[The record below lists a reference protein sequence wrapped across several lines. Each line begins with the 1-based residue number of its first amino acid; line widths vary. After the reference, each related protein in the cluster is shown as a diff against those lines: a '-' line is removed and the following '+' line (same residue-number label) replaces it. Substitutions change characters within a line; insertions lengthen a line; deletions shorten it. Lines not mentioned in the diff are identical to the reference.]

1 MSPPPHIP
9 GAFPDRSKLL
19 SVDGSGCTRDRT
31 ARSAGPSPEPQD
43 LRSDRAAHHR
53 KPGQQIGMIAV
64 DETVEYSA
72 PVGQLV
78 EDIEMKDAKRNSSS
92 ARTADEPQDVG
103 KKGDRT
109 IGELIEML
117 SMETVDTWSSSD
129 KLCEDVEKKGVDNIF
144 APDFSVLEAQRPE
157 NKKSQTSCYDFVGV
171 TASPVKSM
179 SDLPATGP
187 KQTCNFM
194 QQLSVPQPSQD
205 SPVPEPLPVKKEVA
219 RKAHSPDSSGVH
231 TQRPQTSSSAFMPM
245 DIFKDDFSPSPPSTT
260 CPEERYN
267 PQQWHELY
275 ATLPPPRPA
284 EQGMSALH
292 GYTSTELNATNL
304 GAANSRGMDDGH
316 LYTAMHGYGIPSST
330 LQQLYAPFNPI
341 HHQRQPQFG
350 NPNDGYGFS
359 HPSYAQYQASYMP
372 NNSCAPYRKACA
384 PRPASEVYQ
393 AHSRPA
399 TRAPRPASR
408 VYQTHFQQAKNIHPR
423 SKTEVEKEAE
433 TKTECRFDTI
443 FDIKSLP
450 LAPAQDRLR
459 QASHGTEEKAPCYLP
474 VPRHEQGTPPVP
486 ATQSPHNGFCPKSAA
501 ELIRERSRKKKALPI
516 ANKRSPEPT
525 KIHPIVQSYYD
536 MHPND
541 HYASEPNAM
550 SKDQRMQQH
559 EIEYQGLLEP
569 SRRALN
575 KRQRVDSDEK
585 TNPSAPQAAKSNAL
599 PPSPQQAMDDKNKG
613 VSKPRG
619 RVPTQQQLC
628 QMQEQLVMQ
637 QRAILRD
644 KQHVYPVFPASPQV
658 GPFYAAESNFLPAPS
673 QRAIDNM
680 NKCVSKPPGRVPT
693 QKQCYQMAQQRIL
706 QQRSILQNNPQIYGK
721 FPASPWEPSGAAES
735 EAAASIKEKEE
746 ASVEEKAEAKVQ
758 CATAATAAAQK
769 PQQNELNRPLDEP
782 EQMKWE
788 VKTRT
793 FYKSEPP
800 FGPAFSSEERD
811 KQSTRF
817 LDFSIDGS
825 DGDSEEEE
833 EEDAVARMK
842 AQVAQTVQA
851 RVSFDDSSSDGG
863 YALSKVPLNDDDS
876 GDETSFEGAE
886 ILYGEDVD
894 VVMRDLDGREDEEG
908 EWMLV

>member
-43 LRSDRAAHHR
+43 VRSDRAAHHR

-117 SMETVDTWSSSD
+117 SMETADTWSSSD
-129 KLCEDVEKKGVDNIF
+129 KLCEEVEKKGVDNIF

-171 TASPVKSM
+171 TASPAKSM

-231 TQRPQTSSSAFMPM
+231 TQRPQTSSPAFMPM

-275 ATLPPPRPA
+275 ATLPPPRLA

-350 NPNDGYGFS
+350 NPNDG
-359 HPSYAQYQASYMP
+359 
-372 NNSCAPYRKACA
+372 
-384 PRPASEVYQ
+384 
-393 AHSRPA
+393 
-399 TRAPRPASR
+399 
-408 VYQTHFQQAKNIHPR
+408 
-423 SKTEVEKEAE
+423 
-433 TKTECRFDTI
+433 FDTI

-459 QASHGTEEKAPCYLP
+459 QASQGTEEKAPCYLP

-486 ATQSPHNGFCPKSAA
+486 ATQSPHNGFCPK
-501 ELIRERSRKKKALPI
+501 K
-516 ANKRSPEPT
+516 
-525 KIHPIVQSYYD
+525 
-536 MHPND
+536 
-541 HYASEPNAM
+541 
-550 SKDQRMQQH
+550 
-559 EIEYQGLLEP
+559 
-569 SRRALN
+569 
-575 KRQRVDSDEK
+575 
-585 TNPSAPQAAKSNAL
+585 
-599 PPSPQQAMDDKNKG
+599 
-613 VSKPRG
+613 
-619 RVPTQQQLC
+619 
-628 QMQEQLVMQ
+628 
-637 QRAILRD
+637 
-644 KQHVYPVFPASPQV
+644 
-658 GPFYAAESNFLPAPS
+658 
-673 QRAIDNM
+673 
-680 NKCVSKPPGRVPT
+680 
-693 QKQCYQMAQQRIL
+693 
-706 QQRSILQNNPQIYGK
+706 NNPQIYGK
-721 FPASPWEPSGAAES
+721 FPASPWEPSDAAES

-746 ASVEEKAEAKVQ
+746 ASMEEKAEAKVQ
-758 CATAATAAAQK
+758 CATAATAAAQN

-788 VKTRT
+788 VKSRR
-793 FYKSEPP
+793 FYKSGPP
-800 FGPAFSSEERD
+800 FDLAFSSEERD
-811 KQSTRF
+811 RQLTRF
-817 LDFSIDGS
+817 LDFSVDGS
-825 DGDSEEEE
+825 DGDFEEEE
-833 EEDAVARMK
+833 EEDAVARMR

-851 RVSFDDSSSDGG
+851 RVSFDDFSSDEG

-876 GDETSFEGAE
+876 GDETSFEGVE

-894 VVMRDLDGREDEEG
+894 VEMKDLDDREDEEG

>member
-43 LRSDRAAHHR
+43 VRSDRAAHHR

-117 SMETVDTWSSSD
+117 SMETADTWSSSD
-129 KLCEDVEKKGVDNIF
+129 KLCEEVEKKGVENIF

-157 NKKSQTSCYDFVGV
+157 NKKLQTSCYDFVGV
-171 TASPVKSM
+171 TASPAKSM

-187 KQTCNFM
+187 KQTCNFV
-194 QQLSVPQPSQD
+194 QQLSVPHPSQD
-205 SPVPEPLPVKKEVA
+205 SPVPEPLPMKKEVV
-219 RKAHSPDSSGVH
+219 RKAHSPDSSAVH
-231 TQRPQTSSSAFMPM
+231 TRSSQTPSPAFMPM
-245 DIFKDDFSPSPPSTT
+245 DIFKDDFSPPPPSTT
-260 CPEERYN
+260 CPEKRYN
-267 PQQWHELY
+267 PQQWQELY
-275 ATLPPPRPA
+275 ATLPPPSPA
-284 EQGMSALH
+284 EQGMLAPH
-292 GYTSTELNATNL
+292 GYTSTELNATDS
-304 GAANSRGMDDGH
+304 GAANLRGMNDGH
-316 LYTAMHGYGIPSST
+316 LDTAMHGYGIPSST

-350 NPNDGYGFS
+350 NPNDG
-359 HPSYAQYQASYMP
+359 
-372 NNSCAPYRKACA
+372 
-384 PRPASEVYQ
+384 
-393 AHSRPA
+393 
-399 TRAPRPASR
+399 
-408 VYQTHFQQAKNIHPR
+408 

-433 TKTECRFDTI
+433 TKTECRFDPI

-459 QASHGTEEKAPCYLP
+459 QASQGTEEKAPCYLP

-758 CATAATAAAQK
+758 CATAATAAAQN

-793 FYKSEPP
+793 FYKSGPP
-800 FGPAFSSEERD
+800 FDLAFSSEERD

>member
-9 GAFPDRSKLL
+9 GAFPYRSKLL

-43 LRSDRAAHHR
+43 VRSDRAAHHR

-117 SMETVDTWSSSD
+117 SMETADTWSSSD
-129 KLCEDVEKKGVDNIF
+129 KLCEEVEKKGVENIF
-144 APDFSVLEAQRPE
+144 APDFSVLEVQRPE
-157 NKKSQTSCYDFVGV
+157 NKKSQTTCYDFVGV
-171 TASPVKSM
+171 TASPAKSL

-194 QQLSVPQPSQD
+194 QQLSVPHPSQD
-205 SPVPEPLPVKKEVA
+205 SPVPEPLPMKKEVA
-219 RKAHSPDSSGVH
+219 MKAHSPDSSTVH
-231 TQRPQTSSSAFMPM
+231 TRRPQTSSPVLMPM

-284 EQGMSALH
+284 EQGMLAPH
-292 GYTSTELNATNL
+292 GYTNTELNATDL
-304 GAANSRGMDDGH
+304 GAASLSGMNDGH
-316 LYTAMHGYGIPSST
+316 LDTAMHGYGIPSST

-341 HHQRQPQFG
+341 HRQRQPQFG
-350 NPNDGYGFS
+350 NPNDGYGIP
-359 HPSYAQYQASYMP
+359 HPAYAQYQASYMP
-372 NNSCAPYRKACA
+372 NNSCVPYRKACA

-393 AHSRPA
+393 AHSQPA

-459 QASHGTEEKAPCYLP
+459 QASQDTEEKAPCYLP

-525 KIHPIVQSYYD
+525 KIHPIMQNYYD

-550 SKDQRMQQH
+550 SKDQIMQQH

-569 SRRALN
+569 SRRALD

-585 TNPSAPQAAKSNAL
+585 INPSAPQAAKSNVL
-599 PPSPQQAMDDKNKG
+599 PPSPQQAMVDKNKG

-628 QMQEQLVMQ
+628 QMQEQLILQ
-637 QRAILRD
+637 QRAILGD
-644 KQHVYPVFPASPQV
+644 KQHVYPVFPASPC
-658 GPFYAAESNFLPAPS
+658 G
-673 QRAIDNM
+673 
-680 NKCVSKPPGRVPT
+680 
-693 QKQCYQMAQQRIL
+693 
-706 QQRSILQNNPQIYGK
+706 
-721 FPASPWEPSGAAES
+721 PSGAAGL
-735 EAAASIKEKEE
+735 EAAAPTKEKAE
-746 ASVEEKAEAKVQ
+746 ASKKEKAEAKLK
-758 CATAATAAAQK
+758 CATAATTAAQT
-769 PQQNELNRPLDEP
+769 PQQNELNRPLDQP
-782 EQMKWE
+782 EQIKWE
-788 VKTRT
+788 VKSRT
-793 FYKSEPP
+793 FYKSGPP
-800 FGPAFSSEERD
+800 FDLAFSSEERD
-811 KQSTRF
+811 RQLTRF
-817 LDFSIDGS
+817 LDFTDDGS
-825 DGDSEEEE
+825 DGYFEEEE
-833 EEDAVARMK
+833 EEDAVARMS

-851 RVSFDDSSSDGG
+851 RVSFDDSSSDGET
-863 YALSKVPLNDDDS
+863 ALPKVPLNDDDS

-894 VVMRDLDGREDEEG
+894 VEMKDLDDREDEEG

>member
-9 GAFPDRSKLL
+9 GAFPYRSKLL

-43 LRSDRAAHHR
+43 VRSDRAAHHR

-117 SMETVDTWSSSD
+117 SMETADTWSSSD
-129 KLCEDVEKKGVDNIF
+129 KLCEEVEKKGVENIF
-144 APDFSVLEAQRPE
+144 APDFSVLEVQRPE
-157 NKKSQTSCYDFVGV
+157 NKKSQTTCYDFVGV
-171 TASPVKSM
+171 TASPAKSL

-194 QQLSVPQPSQD
+194 QQLSVPHPSQD
-205 SPVPEPLPVKKEVA
+205 SPVPEPLPMKKEVA
-219 RKAHSPDSSGVH
+219 MKAHSPDSSTVH
-231 TQRPQTSSSAFMPM
+231 TRRPQTSSPVLMPM

-284 EQGMSALH
+284 EQGMLAPH
-292 GYTSTELNATNL
+292 GYTNTELNATDL
-304 GAANSRGMDDGH
+304 GAASLSGMNDGH
-316 LYTAMHGYGIPSST
+316 LDTAMHGYGIPSST

-341 HHQRQPQFG
+341 HRQRQPQFG
-350 NPNDGYGFS
+350 NPNDGYGIP
-359 HPSYAQYQASYMP
+359 HPAYAQYQASYMP
-372 NNSCAPYRKACA
+372 NNSCVPYRKACA

-393 AHSRPA
+393 AHSQPA

-459 QASHGTEEKAPCYLP
+459 QASQDTEEKAPCYLP

-525 KIHPIVQSYYD
+525 KIHPIMQNYYDIIGVD

-550 SKDQRMQQH
+550 SKDQIMQQH

-569 SRRALN
+569 SRRALD

-585 TNPSAPQAAKSNAL
+585 INPSAPQAAKSNVL
-599 PPSPQQAMDDKNKG
+599 PPSPQQAMVDKNKG

-628 QMQEQLVMQ
+628 QMQEQLILQ
-637 QRAILRD
+637 QRAILGD
-644 KQHVYPVFPASPQV
+644 KQHVYPVFPASPC
-658 GPFYAAESNFLPAPS
+658 G
-673 QRAIDNM
+673 
-680 NKCVSKPPGRVPT
+680 
-693 QKQCYQMAQQRIL
+693 
-706 QQRSILQNNPQIYGK
+706 
-721 FPASPWEPSGAAES
+721 PSGAAGL
-735 EAAASIKEKEE
+735 EAAAPTKEKAE
-746 ASVEEKAEAKVQ
+746 ASKKEKAEAKLK
-758 CATAATAAAQK
+758 CATAATTAAQT
-769 PQQNELNRPLDEP
+769 PQQNELNRPLDQP
-782 EQMKWE
+782 EQIKWE
-788 VKTRT
+788 VKSRT
-793 FYKSEPP
+793 FYKSGPP
-800 FGPAFSSEERD
+800 FDLAFSSEERD
-811 KQSTRF
+811 RQLTRF
-817 LDFSIDGS
+817 LDFTDDGS
-825 DGDSEEEE
+825 DGYFEEEE
-833 EEDAVARMK
+833 EEDAVARMS

-851 RVSFDDSSSDGG
+851 RVSFDDSSSDGET
-863 YALSKVPLNDDDS
+863 ALPKVPLNDDDS

-894 VVMRDLDGREDEEG
+894 VEMKDLDDREDEEG

>member
-43 LRSDRAAHHR
+43 VRSDRAAHHR

-117 SMETVDTWSSSD
+117 SMETADTWSSSD
-129 KLCEDVEKKGVDNIF
+129 KLCEEVEKKGVDNIF

-171 TASPVKSM
+171 TASPAKSM

-205 SPVPEPLPVKKEVA
+205 SPVPEPLPMKKEVA
-219 RKAHSPDSSGVH
+219 REAHSPDSAGVH
-231 TQRPQTSSSAFMPM
+231 TQRPQTSSPAFMPM

-292 GYTSTELNATNL
+292 GYTSTELNATDS
-304 GAANSRGMDDGH
+304 GAANLSGMNDGH
-316 LYTAMHGYGIPSST
+316 MDTAMHGYGIPSST

-350 NPNDGYGFS
+350 NPNDGYGLF
-359 HPSYAQYQASYMP
+359 HPTYAQYQAYYMP

-393 AHSRPA
+393 AHFQPA

-408 VYQTHFQQAKNIHPR
+408 VYQTRFQQAKNIHPR
-423 SKTEVEKEAE
+423 SKTEVEKAAE
-433 TKTECRFDTI
+433 TKTECRFDPI

-459 QASHGTEEKAPCYLP
+459 QASQGTEKKAPCYLP

-486 ATQSPHNGFCPKSAA
+486 TTQSPHNGFCPKSAA

-585 TNPSAPQAAKSNAL
+585 INPSAPEAAKSNVL

-637 QRAILRD
+637 QRAIRESN
-644 KQHVYPVFPASPQV
+644 QHSYPVFPASPC

-680 NKCVSKPPGRVPT
+680 NKCISKPLGRVPT
-693 QKQCYQMAQQRIL
+693 QQQCYQMAQQRIL

-721 FPASPWEPSGAAES
+721 FPASPWEASGAAES
-735 EAAASIKEKEE
+735 KAAAPTKEKAE
-746 ASVEEKAEAKVQ
+746 ASKKEKAEAKLK
-758 CATAATAAAQK
+758 CATAAAQK
-769 PQQNELNRPLDEP
+769 PQQNELNRPLDQP
-782 EQMKWE
+782 EQIEWE

-811 KQSTRF
+811 RQLTRF
-817 LDFSIDGS
+817 LDFTVDGS
-825 DGDSEEEE
+825 DGDFEEE
-833 EEDAVARMK
+833 EEDAVARMR

-851 RVSFDDSSSDGG
+851 RVSFDDSSSDEE

-876 GDETSFEGAE
+876 GNETSFEGAE

-894 VVMRDLDGREDEEG
+894 VEMKDLDDREDEEG

>member
-43 LRSDRAAHHR
+43 VRSERAAHHR
-53 KPGQQIGMIAV
+53 NKSGQQIGMIAV

-92 ARTADEPQDVG
+92 ARTADEPQYVG

-117 SMETVDTWSSSD
+117 SMETADTWSSSD
-129 KLCEDVEKKGVDNIF
+129 KLCEEVEKKGVENIF

-171 TASPVKSM
+171 TASPAKSM

-231 TQRPQTSSSAFMPM
+231 TQRPQTSSPAFMPM

-260 CPEERYN
+260 CPEEQYN

-292 GYTSTELNATNL
+292 GYTITELNATDL

-316 LYTAMHGYGIPSST
+316 LDTAMHGYGIPSST

-350 NPNDGYGFS
+350 NPNDG
-359 HPSYAQYQASYMP
+359 
-372 NNSCAPYRKACA
+372 
-384 PRPASEVYQ
+384 
-393 AHSRPA
+393 
-399 TRAPRPASR
+399 
-408 VYQTHFQQAKNIHPR
+408 
-423 SKTEVEKEAE
+423 KTEVEKEAE
-433 TKTECRFDTI
+433 TKTEYRFDPI

-459 QASHGTEEKAPCYLP
+459 QASQRTEEKAPCYLP

-525 KIHPIVQSYYD
+525 KIHPIMQNYYDIIGVD

-541 HYASEPNAM
+541 HYASETNAM
-550 SKDQRMQQH
+550 SKDQIMQQH
-559 EIEYQGLLEP
+559 EIEYQELLEP
-569 SRRALN
+569 NRRALK
-575 KRQRVDSDEK
+575 KRQRVDSDE
-585 TNPSAPQAAKSNAL
+585 NISPPAPQAAESNVL
-599 PPSPQQAMDDKNKG
+599 PASLQQAMDDKNKG

-637 QRAILRD
+637 QRAIRESN
-644 KQHVYPVFPASPQV
+644 QHIYPVFPASPQV

-693 QKQCYQMAQQRIL
+693 QQQCYQMAQQRIL
-706 QQRSILQNNPQIYGK
+706 QQRSILENNPQIYGE
-721 FPASPWEPSGAAES
+721 FPASPWKPSGAPES

-746 ASVEEKAEAKVQ
+746 ASMEEKAEAKVE
-758 CATAATAAAQK
+758 CAAAAAQN
-769 PQQNELNRPLDEP
+769 PHQNELNRPLDQP
-782 EQMKWE
+782 EQIKWE
-788 VKTRT
+788 VQTRT

-811 KQSTRF
+811 RQLTRF
-817 LDFSIDGS
+817 LDFSVDGS
-825 DGDSEEEE
+825 DGDFEEDEEEG
-833 EEDAVARMK
+833 AVARMR

-851 RVSFDDSSSDGG
+851 RVSFGGSSGDEG
-863 YALSKVPLNDDDS
+863 YALSKVPLNDDDA
-876 GDETSFEGAE
+876 GNETSFEGAE

-894 VVMRDLDGREDEEG
+894 VEMRDLDDREDEEG

>member
-43 LRSDRAAHHR
+43 VRSDRAAHHR

-117 SMETVDTWSSSD
+117 SMETADTWSSSD
-129 KLCEDVEKKGVDNIF
+129 KLCEEVEKKGVENIF
-144 APDFSVLEAQRPE
+144 APDFSVFEAQRPE

-171 TASPVKSM
+171 TASPAKSM

-231 TQRPQTSSSAFMPM
+231 TQRPQTSSPAFMPM

-316 LYTAMHGYGIPSST
+316 LDTAMHGYGIPSST

-350 NPNDGYGFS
+350 NPNDG
-359 HPSYAQYQASYMP
+359 
-372 NNSCAPYRKACA
+372 
-384 PRPASEVYQ
+384 
-393 AHSRPA
+393 
-399 TRAPRPASR
+399 
-408 VYQTHFQQAKNIHPR
+408 

-433 TKTECRFDTI
+433 TKTEYRFDPI

-459 QASHGTEEKAPCYLP
+459 QASQGTEEKASCYLP

-525 KIHPIVQSYYD
+525 KIHPIVQEYYDIIGQD

-550 SKDQRMQQH
+550 SKDQIMQQH
-559 EIEYQGLLEP
+559 EIEHQELLEP

-585 TNPSAPQAAKSNAL
+585 INPSAPQAAKSNVL
-599 PPSPQQAMDDKNKG
+599 PASLQQAMDDKNKG

-637 QRAILRD
+637 QRAIRED
-644 KQHVYPVFPASPQV
+644 NQHIYPVFPASPQV

-680 NKCVSKPPGRVPT
+680 NKGLSKPPGRVPT
-693 QKQCYQMAQQRIL
+693 QQQCVQMAQQRIL
-706 QQRSILQNNPQIYGK
+706 QQRSILQNNPQIYGQ

-746 ASVEEKAEAKVQ
+746 ASKKEKAKAKVE
-758 CATAATAAAQK
+758 CATAAAQK
-769 PQQNELNRPLDEP
+769 PQKNELNRPLDKP
-782 EQMKWE
+782 EQMDWE
-788 VKTRT
+788 AKTWT
-793 FYKSEPP
+793 FYKSGPP
-800 FGPAFSSEERD
+800 FDLAFSSEERD
-811 KQSTRF
+811 KQLTRF
-817 LDFSIDGS
+817 LDFSVDDS
-825 DGDSEEEE
+825 DGDFEDE
-833 EEDAVARMK
+833 EEDAVTRMR

-851 RVSFDDSSSDGG
+851 RVSFDDFPSDGG
-863 YALSKVPLNDDDS
+863 YTLPKVPLNDDDA
-876 GDETSFEGAE
+876 GDETSFDEAE

-894 VVMRDLDGREDEEG
+894 VEMKDLDDREDEEG

>member
-78 EDIEMKDAKRNSSS
+78 EDIGMKDAKRNSSS

-231 TQRPQTSSSAFMPM
+231 TQRPQTSSPAFMPM

-350 NPNDGYGFS
+350 NPNDG
-359 HPSYAQYQASYMP
+359 
-372 NNSCAPYRKACA
+372 
-384 PRPASEVYQ
+384 
-393 AHSRPA
+393 
-399 TRAPRPASR
+399 
-408 VYQTHFQQAKNIHPR
+408 

-459 QASHGTEEKAPCYLP
+459 QASQGTEEKAPCYLP
-474 VPRHEQGTPPVP
+474 VPRHEQVTPPVP

-550 SKDQRMQQH
+550 SKDQIMQQH

-758 CATAATAAAQK
+758 CATATTAAAQN
-769 PQQNELNRPLDEP
+769 PQQNELNRPLDKP

-811 KQSTRF
+811 RQLTRF
-817 LDFSIDGS
+817 LDFSVDGS
-825 DGDSEEEE
+825 DGDFEDEK
-833 EEDAVARMK
+833 EDAVARMR

-851 RVSFDDSSSDGG
+851 RVSFDDSSSDGET
-863 YALSKVPLNDDDS
+863 ALPKVPLKDDDS

-886 ILYGEDVD
+886 ILYGENVD
-894 VVMRDLDGREDEEG
+894 VEMKDLDDREDEEG

>member
-43 LRSDRAAHHR
+43 VRSERAAHHR
-53 KPGQQIGMIAV
+53 NKSGQQIGMIAV

-92 ARTADEPQDVG
+92 ARTADEPQYVG

-117 SMETVDTWSSSD
+117 SMETADTWSSSD
-129 KLCEDVEKKGVDNIF
+129 KLCEEVEKKGVENIF

-171 TASPVKSM
+171 TASPAKSM

-231 TQRPQTSSSAFMPM
+231 TQRPQTSSPAFMPM

-260 CPEERYN
+260 CPEEQYN

-292 GYTSTELNATNL
+292 GYTITELNATDL

-316 LYTAMHGYGIPSST
+316 LDTAMHGYGIPSST

-350 NPNDGYGFS
+350 NPNDGYGLF
-359 HPSYAQYQASYMP
+359 HPTYAQYQAYYMP

-393 AHSRPA
+393 AHSQPA

-408 VYQTHFQQAKNIHPR
+408 VYQTHFQQAKNIHPS

-433 TKTECRFDTI
+433 TKTEYRFDPI

-459 QASHGTEEKAPCYLP
+459 QASQGTEEKAPCYLP

-550 SKDQRMQQH
+550 SKDQIMQQH

-585 TNPSAPQAAKSNAL
+585 INPSAPQAAKSNAL

-619 RVPTQQQLC
+619 RVPTQQQ
-628 QMQEQLVMQ
+628 
-637 QRAILRD
+637 
-644 KQHVYPVFPASPQV
+644 
-658 GPFYAAESNFLPAPS
+658 
-673 QRAIDNM
+673 
-680 NKCVSKPPGRVPT
+680 
-693 QKQCYQMAQQRIL
+693 CYQMAQQRIL
-706 QQRSILQNNPQIYGK
+706 QQRSILENNPQIYGK
-721 FPASPWEPSGAAES
+721 FPASPWVPSNAAES
-735 EAAASIKEKEE
+735 KAAVSTK
-746 ASVEEKAEAKVQ
+746 EKAEASKKEKAKAKVE
-758 CATAATAAAQK
+758 CAAAAAQK
-769 PQQNELNRPLDEP
+769 PQQNELNRPLDKP
-782 EQMKWE
+782 EQMDWE
-788 VKTRT
+788 AKTWT

-811 KQSTRF
+811 RQLTRF
-817 LDFSIDGS
+817 LDFSVDGS
-825 DGDSEEEE
+825 DGDFGEE
-833 EEDAVARMK
+833 EEDAVARMR

-851 RVSFDDSSSDGG
+851 RVSFDDSSSDEE
-863 YALSKVPLNDDDS
+863 YALPEVPLNDDDS
-876 GDETSFEGAE
+876 GNETSFEGAE

-894 VVMRDLDGREDEEG
+894 VEMKDLDDREDEEG

>member
-1 MSPPPHIP
+1 
-9 GAFPDRSKLL
+9 
-19 SVDGSGCTRDRT
+19 
-31 ARSAGPSPEPQD
+31 
-43 LRSDRAAHHR
+43 
-53 KPGQQIGMIAV
+53 
-64 DETVEYSA
+64 
-72 PVGQLV
+72 
-78 EDIEMKDAKRNSSS
+78 
-92 ARTADEPQDVG
+92 
-103 KKGDRT
+103 
-109 IGELIEML
+109 
-117 SMETVDTWSSSD
+117 
-129 KLCEDVEKKGVDNIF
+129 
-144 APDFSVLEAQRPE
+144 
-157 NKKSQTSCYDFVGV
+157 
-171 TASPVKSM
+171 
-179 SDLPATGP
+179 
-187 KQTCNFM
+187 
-194 QQLSVPQPSQD
+194 
-205 SPVPEPLPVKKEVA
+205 
-219 RKAHSPDSSGVH
+219 
-231 TQRPQTSSSAFMPM
+231 
-245 DIFKDDFSPSPPSTT
+245 
-260 CPEERYN
+260 
-267 PQQWHELY
+267 
-275 ATLPPPRPA
+275 
-284 EQGMSALH
+284 
-292 GYTSTELNATNL
+292 
-304 GAANSRGMDDGH
+304 
-316 LYTAMHGYGIPSST
+316 MHGYGIPSST

-350 NPNDGYGFS
+350 NPNDGYGLF
-359 HPSYAQYQASYMP
+359 HPTYAQYQAYYMP

-393 AHSRPA
+393 A
-399 TRAPRPASR
+399 
-408 VYQTHFQQAKNIHPR
+408 HFQQAKNIHPR

-433 TKTECRFDTI
+433 TKTECRFDPI
-443 FDIKSLP
+443 LDIKSLP

-459 QASHGTEEKAPCYLP
+459 QASQDTEEKAPCHLP

-559 EIEYQGLLEP
+559 EIEYQELLEP

-585 TNPSAPQAAKSNAL
+585 TNPSAPQAAKSNVL

-628 QMQEQLVMQ
+628 QWQEQLVMQ
-637 QRAILRD
+637 QRAILGD

-680 NKCVSKPPGRVPT
+680 NKCISKPPGRVPT
-693 QKQCYQMAQQRIL
+693 QQQCYQMAQQRIL
-706 QQRSILQNNPQIYGK
+706 QQRSILENNPQIYGK
-721 FPASPWEPSGAAES
+721 FPASPWEPSGTAES

-746 ASVEEKAEAKVQ
+746 ASMEEKAEAKVQ

-769 PQQNELNRPLDEP
+769 PQKNELNRPLDKP
-782 EQMKWE
+782 EQMDWE
-788 VKTRT
+788 AKTWT
-793 FYKSEPP
+793 FYKSGPP
-800 FGPAFSSEERD
+800 FDLAFSSEERD
-811 KQSTRF
+811 RQLTRF
-817 LDFSIDGS
+817 LDFSVDDS
-825 DGDSEEEE
+825 DGDFEDE
-833 EEDAVARMK
+833 EEDAVARMR

-851 RVSFDDSSSDGG
+851 RVSFDGSSSDGET
-863 YALSKVPLNDDDS
+863 ALPKVPLNDDDS
-876 GDETSFEGAE
+876 GNETSFEGAE

-894 VVMRDLDGREDEEG
+894 VEMRDLDDREDEEG

>member
-43 LRSDRAAHHR
+43 VRSDRAAHHR

-117 SMETVDTWSSSD
+117 SMETADTWSSSD
-129 KLCEDVEKKGVDNIF
+129 KLCEEVEKKGVENIF

-157 NKKSQTSCYDFVGV
+157 NKKLQTSCYDFVGV
-171 TASPVKSM
+171 TASPAKSM

-187 KQTCNFM
+187 KQTCNFV
-194 QQLSVPQPSQD
+194 QQLSVPHPSQD
-205 SPVPEPLPVKKEVA
+205 SPVPEPLPMKKEVV
-219 RKAHSPDSSGVH
+219 RKAHSPDSSAVH
-231 TQRPQTSSSAFMPM
+231 TRSSQTPSPAFMPM
-245 DIFKDDFSPSPPSTT
+245 DIFKDDFSPPPPSTT
-260 CPEERYN
+260 CPEKRYN
-267 PQQWHELY
+267 PQQWQELY
-275 ATLPPPRPA
+275 ATLPPPSPA
-284 EQGMSALH
+284 EQGMLAPH
-292 GYTSTELNATNL
+292 GYTSTELNATDS
-304 GAANSRGMDDGH
+304 GAANLRGMNDGH
-316 LYTAMHGYGIPSST
+316 LDTAMHGYGIPSST

-341 HHQRQPQFG
+341 HHQRQPQF
-350 NPNDGYGFS
+350 
-359 HPSYAQYQASYMP
+359 
-372 NNSCAPYRKACA
+372 
-384 PRPASEVYQ
+384 
-393 AHSRPA
+393 
-399 TRAPRPASR
+399 
-408 VYQTHFQQAKNIHPR
+408 
-423 SKTEVEKEAE
+423 EVEKEAE
-433 TKTECRFDTI
+433 TKTECRFDPI

-459 QASHGTEEKAPCYLP
+459 QASQGTEEKAPCYLP

-758 CATAATAAAQK
+758 CATAATAAAQN

>member
-9 GAFPDRSKLL
+9 GAFPYRSKLL

-43 LRSDRAAHHR
+43 VRSDRAAHHR

-117 SMETVDTWSSSD
+117 SMETADTWSSSD
-129 KLCEDVEKKGVDNIF
+129 KLCEEVEKKGVENIF
-144 APDFSVLEAQRPE
+144 APDFSVLEVQRPE
-157 NKKSQTSCYDFVGV
+157 NKKSQTTCYDFVGV
-171 TASPVKSM
+171 TASPAKSL

-194 QQLSVPQPSQD
+194 QQLSVPHPSQD
-205 SPVPEPLPVKKEVA
+205 SPVPEPLPMKKEVA
-219 RKAHSPDSSGVH
+219 MKAHSPDSSTVH
-231 TQRPQTSSSAFMPM
+231 TRRPQTSSPVFMPM

-284 EQGMSALH
+284 EQGMLAPH
-292 GYTSTELNATNL
+292 GYTSTELNATDL
-304 GAANSRGMDDGH
+304 GAASLSGMNDGH
-316 LYTAMHGYGIPSST
+316 LDTAMHGYGIPSST

-341 HHQRQPQFG
+341 HRQRQPQFG
-350 NPNDGYGFS
+350 NPNDGYGIP
-359 HPSYAQYQASYMP
+359 HPAYAQYQASYMP
-372 NNSCAPYRKACA
+372 NNSCVPYRKACA

-393 AHSRPA
+393 AHSQPA

-459 QASHGTEEKAPCYLP
+459 QASQDTEEKAPCYLP

-525 KIHPIVQSYYD
+525 KIHPIMQNYYDIIGVD

-550 SKDQRMQQH
+550 SKDQIMQQH
-559 EIEYQGLLEP
+559 EIEYQELLEP
-569 SRRALN
+569 NRRALK

-585 TNPSAPQAAKSNAL
+585 ISPPAPQAAESNVL

-628 QMQEQLVMQ
+628 QMQEQLV
-637 QRAILRD
+637 
-644 KQHVYPVFPASPQV
+644 
-658 GPFYAAESNFLPAPS
+658 
-673 QRAIDNM
+673 
-680 NKCVSKPPGRVPT
+680 
-693 QKQCYQMAQQRIL
+693 L
-706 QQRSILQNNPQIYGK
+706 QQRSILENNPQIYGK
-721 FPASPWEPSGAAES
+721 LPASPWEPSGAAGL
-735 EAAASIKEKEE
+735 EAAAPTKEKAE
-746 ASVEEKAEAKVQ
+746 ASKKEKAEAKVE
-758 CATAATAAAQK
+758 CVTAATTAAQK
-769 PQQNELNRPLDEP
+769 PQKNELNRPLDQP

-793 FYKSEPP
+793 FYKPGPP
-800 FGPAFSSEERD
+800 FGPAISSEERD
-811 KQSTRF
+811 RQLTRF
-817 LDFSIDGS
+817 LDFSVDGS
-825 DGDSEEEE
+825 DGDFEDEK
-833 EEDAVARMK
+833 EDAVARMR

-851 RVSFDDSSSDGG
+851 RVPFDDSSSDGG

>member
-1 MSPPPHIP
+1 
-9 GAFPDRSKLL
+9 
-19 SVDGSGCTRDRT
+19 
-31 ARSAGPSPEPQD
+31 
-43 LRSDRAAHHR
+43 
-53 KPGQQIGMIAV
+53 MIAV

-117 SMETVDTWSSSD
+117 SMETADTWSSSD
-129 KLCEDVEKKGVDNIF
+129 KLCEEVEKKGVENIF
-144 APDFSVLEAQRPE
+144 APDFSVLEVQRPE
-157 NKKSQTSCYDFVGV
+157 NKKSQTTCYDFVGV
-171 TASPVKSM
+171 TASPAKSL

-194 QQLSVPQPSQD
+194 QQLSVPHPSQD
-205 SPVPEPLPVKKEVA
+205 SPVPEPLPMKKEVA
-219 RKAHSPDSSGVH
+219 MKAHSPDSSTVH
-231 TQRPQTSSSAFMPM
+231 TRRPQTSSPVFMPM

-284 EQGMSALH
+284 EQGMLAPH
-292 GYTSTELNATNL
+292 GYTSTELNATDL
-304 GAANSRGMDDGH
+304 GAASLSGMNDGH
-316 LYTAMHGYGIPSST
+316 LDTAMHGYGIPSST

-341 HHQRQPQFG
+341 HRQRQPQFG
-350 NPNDGYGFS
+350 NPNDGYGIP
-359 HPSYAQYQASYMP
+359 HPAYAQYQASYMP

-393 AHSRPA
+393 AHSQPA

-423 SKTEVEKEAE
+423 SKTEV
-433 TKTECRFDTI
+433 FDTI

-459 QASHGTEEKAPCYLP
+459 QASQDTEEKAPCYLP

-525 KIHPIVQSYYD
+525 KIHPIMQNYYDIIGVD

-550 SKDQRMQQH
+550 SKDQIMQQH

-569 SRRALN
+569 SRRALD

-585 TNPSAPQAAKSNAL
+585 INPSAPQAAKSNVL
-599 PPSPQQAMDDKNKG
+599 PPSPQQAMVDKNKG

-628 QMQEQLVMQ
+628 QMQEQLILQ
-637 QRAILRD
+637 QRAILGD
-644 KQHVYPVFPASPQV
+644 KQHVYPVFPASPC
-658 GPFYAAESNFLPAPS
+658 G
-673 QRAIDNM
+673 
-680 NKCVSKPPGRVPT
+680 
-693 QKQCYQMAQQRIL
+693 
-706 QQRSILQNNPQIYGK
+706 
-721 FPASPWEPSGAAES
+721 PSGAAGL
-735 EAAASIKEKEE
+735 EAAAPTKEKAE
-746 ASVEEKAEAKVQ
+746 ASKKEKAEAKLK
-758 CATAATAAAQK
+758 CATAATTAAQT
-769 PQQNELNRPLDEP
+769 PQQNELNRPLDQP
-782 EQMKWE
+782 EQIKWE
-788 VKTRT
+788 VKSRT
-793 FYKSEPP
+793 FYKSGPP
-800 FGPAFSSEERD
+800 FDLAFSSEERD
-811 KQSTRF
+811 RQLTRF
-817 LDFSIDGS
+817 LDFTDDGS
-825 DGDSEEEE
+825 DGYFEEEE
-833 EEDAVARMK
+833 EEDAVARMS

-851 RVSFDDSSSDGG
+851 RVSFDDSSSDGET
-863 YALSKVPLNDDDS
+863 ALPKVPLNDDDS

-894 VVMRDLDGREDEEG
+894 VEMKDLDDREDEEG

>member
-43 LRSDRAAHHR
+43 VRSERAAHHR
-53 KPGQQIGMIAV
+53 NKSGQQIGMIAV

-92 ARTADEPQDVG
+92 ARTADEPQYVG

-117 SMETVDTWSSSD
+117 SMETADTWSSSD
-129 KLCEDVEKKGVDNIF
+129 KLCEEVEKKGVENIF

-171 TASPVKSM
+171 TASPAKSM

-231 TQRPQTSSSAFMPM
+231 TQRPQTSSPAFMPM

-260 CPEERYN
+260 CPEEQYN

-292 GYTSTELNATNL
+292 GYTITELNATDL

-316 LYTAMHGYGIPSST
+316 LDTAMHGYGIPSST

-350 NPNDGYGFS
+350 NPNDGYGLF
-359 HPSYAQYQASYMP
+359 HPTYAQYQAYYMP

-393 AHSRPA
+393 AHSQPA

-408 VYQTHFQQAKNIHPR
+408 VYQTHFQQAKNIHPS

-433 TKTECRFDTI
+433 TKTEYRFDPI

-459 QASHGTEEKAPCYLP
+459 QASQGTEEKAPCYLP

-550 SKDQRMQQH
+550 SKDQIMQQH

-585 TNPSAPQAAKSNAL
+585 INPSAPQAAKSNAL

-628 QMQEQLVMQ
+628 QWQEQLVMQ
-637 QRAILRD
+637 QRAILGD
-644 KQHVYPVFPASPQV
+644 KQHVYPVFPASPC
-658 GPFYAAESNFLPAPS
+658 GPFYAAENNFLPAPT
-673 QRAIDNM
+673 QQAIDNM
-680 NKCVSKPPGRVPT
+680 NKCISKPLGRVPT
-693 QKQCYQMAQQRIL
+693 QQQCYQMAQQRIL
-706 QQRSILQNNPQIYGK
+706 QQRSILENNPQIYGK
-721 FPASPWEPSGAAES
+721 FPASPWVPSNAAES
-735 EAAASIKEKEE
+735 KAAVSTK
-746 ASVEEKAEAKVQ
+746 EKAEASKKEKAKAKVE
-758 CATAATAAAQK
+758 CAAAAAQK
-769 PQQNELNRPLDEP
+769 PQQNELNRPLDKP
-782 EQMKWE
+782 EQMDWE
-788 VKTRT
+788 AKTWT

-811 KQSTRF
+811 RQLTRF
-817 LDFSIDGS
+817 LDFSVDGS
-825 DGDSEEEE
+825 DGDFGEEE
-833 EEDAVARMK
+833 EEDAVARMR

-851 RVSFDDSSSDGG
+851 RVSFDDSSSDEE
-863 YALSKVPLNDDDS
+863 YALPEVPLNDDDS
-876 GDETSFEGAE
+876 GNETSFEGAE

-894 VVMRDLDGREDEEG
+894 VEMKDLDDREDEEG